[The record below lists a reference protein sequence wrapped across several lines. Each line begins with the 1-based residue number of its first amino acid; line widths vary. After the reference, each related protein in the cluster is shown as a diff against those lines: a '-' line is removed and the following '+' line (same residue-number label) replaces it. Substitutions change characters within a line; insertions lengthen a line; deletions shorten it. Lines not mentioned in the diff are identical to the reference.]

1 LLYEHRTSA
10 ESAILETE
18 LSESENLTYA
28 EVRSPF
34 VRLASDGKQSRDRI
48 CSRSYGDP
56 MIHCCI
62 GIMAYNEQA
71 NIGQLLDALMRQ
83 KTQIV
88 SIDEIIVVASGC
100 TDRTEAIVRESA
112 TRDSRIRL
120 LVQARKEG
128 KASAVNLL
136 IRNTCCEVIVLQSA
150 DTLPAQGTI
159 EQLVSPLQD
168 SAVGMVGGHPVP
180 TNSNATFMGYAAHLV
195 WELHHRIALRHPK
208 MGELIAFRHIFQQ
221 IPFETAVDEASIEPL
236 VVGQGFQLRYAPKA
250 VVYNKG
256 PETAREYVIQRRR
269 VNAGHL
275 YVKDTLGY
283 KVSTMSSLRSAWA
296 LLRSARLDWRYFV
309 WAPGVVALEA
319 YVRFLATYDY
329 VFCKHRPYN
338 WPTAA
343 STKQLVKTT

>member
-1 LLYEHRTSA
+1 
-10 ESAILETE
+10 
-18 LSESENLTYA
+18 
-28 EVRSPF
+28 
-34 VRLASDGKQSRDRI
+34 
-48 CSRSYGDP
+48 
-56 MIHCCI
+56 M
-62 GIMAYNEQA
+62 
-71 NIGQLLDALMRQ
+71 
-83 KTQIV
+83 
-88 SIDEIIVVASGC
+88 
-100 TDRTEAIVRESA
+100 
-112 TRDSRIRL
+112 
-120 LVQARKEG
+120 
-128 KASAVNLL
+128 
-136 IRNTCCEVIVLQSA
+136 
-150 DTLPAQGTI
+150 
-159 EQLVSPLQD
+159 
-168 SAVGMVGGHPVP
+168 P

-221 IPFETAVDEASIEPL
+221 IPFETAVNEASIEPL
-236 VVGQGFQLRYAPKA
+236 VVGQGFQLRYVPEA

-343 STKQLVKTT
+343 STKQLVKIT